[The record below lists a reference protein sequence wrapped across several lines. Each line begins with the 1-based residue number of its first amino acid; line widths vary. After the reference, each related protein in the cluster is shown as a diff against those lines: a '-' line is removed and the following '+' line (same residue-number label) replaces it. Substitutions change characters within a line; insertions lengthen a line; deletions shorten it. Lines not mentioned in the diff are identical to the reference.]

1 MHAIDTTFLVQ
12 VELGE
17 AQDHL
22 SARAWLDRTLETDGQ
37 LFALAPQVLTE
48 FIHVVTNPRRFAQP
62 LTMEEAMA
70 RAQLWWEAKEVR
82 AIYPSLESTALTLQ
96 WLRDHRLGR
105 ERLSDTQLAA
115 TYSAAGMHRL
125 LTANADDFAVYGVFS
140 FTSYVVA

>member
-1 MHAIDTTFLVQ
+1 MYAIDTTFLVQ
-12 VELGE
+12 VELRE

-22 SARAWLDRTLETDGQ
+22 SARAWLDRTLESDGQ

-48 FIHVVTNPRRFAQP
+48 FIHVVTDPRRFAQP

-96 WLRDHRLGR
+96 WLRAHRLGPK
-105 ERLSDTQLAA
+105 RLLDTQLAA
-115 TYSAAGMHRL
+115 TYFAAGIHRL
-125 LTANADDFAVYGVFS
+125 LTTNADDFAVFGVFT
-140 FTSYVVA
+140 FTSYLAA